1 MPELSDQSRPAALRL
16 SLACDLAKV
25 RPAVQEVKQF
35 LAEQRCPEGVVT
47 DCELALVEACTNAIQ
62 GVVRPAIAEPV
73 LVEVLCDA
81 HWVELRVTDSTPG
94 FDWPDH
100 AALPEPERESGRGLF
115 LIQSLMSYSN
125 YYRSLRGNLLIMRK
139 KRS

>member
-16 SLACDLAKV
+16 NLACDLANV
-25 RPAVQEVKQF
+25 RPAVQGVKQF
-35 LAEQRCPEGVVT
+35 LVEQGCLESVVM
-47 DCELALVEACTNAIQ
+47 DCELALVEACTNGIQ
-62 GVVRPAIAEPV
+62 GLVRPAIAEPM

-81 HWVELRVTDSTPG
+81 HWVEMRVTDSTAG
-94 FDWPDH
+94 FDWPDN

-125 YYRSLRGNLLIMRK
+125 YYRSPRGNLLIMRK